1 MRIRNHVIVFLAAAI
16 LALCVVRTI
25 RAQPQP
31 ENMQTFFDST
41 AFGIRIQVNATAEVG
56 PSENITGAFSL
67 TGQTEVYVKSIN
79 LNIFG
84 FLNGTNR
91 ILMANVSDGDFSLN
105 NTVRQY
111 NFTFRVPDWVWDTTY
126 GEIDVAHSAKYGPV
140 TLNNDGFVFGFTM
153 TKVTNS
159 YLQGLEQRFN
169 ELKQLN
175 EQLNQSYWDL
185 ERNFTALQ
193 GSVNEL
199 DNTRTVAAV
208 LGITTVFFVATTLY
222 LVLRKPREY

>member
-1 MRIRNHVIVFLAAAI
+1 
-16 LALCVVRTI
+16 
-25 RAQPQP
+25 
-31 ENMQTFFDST
+31 
-41 AFGIRIQVNATAEVG
+41 
-56 PSENITGAFSL
+56 
-67 TGQTEVYVKSIN
+67 
-79 LNIFG
+79 
-84 FLNGTNR
+84 
-91 ILMANVSDGDFSLN
+91 
-105 NTVRQY
+105 
-111 NFTFRVPDWVWDTTY
+111 
-126 GEIDVAHSAKYGPV
+126 
-140 TLNNDGFVFGFTM
+140 M

-199 DNTRTVAAV
+199 DNTRTAAAV

>member
-56 PSENITGAFSL
+56 PTENITGAFSL

-91 ILMANVSDGDFSLN
+91 ILMANMSDGDFSLN
-105 NTVRQY
+105 NTLRQY

-140 TLNNDGFVFGFTM
+140 TLNNNGFVFGFTM

-159 YLQGLEQRFN
+159 YLQGLEQ
-169 ELKQLN
+169 
-175 EQLNQSYWDL
+175 
-185 ERNFTALQ
+185 
-193 GSVNEL
+193 
-199 DNTRTVAAV
+199 
-208 LGITTVFFVATTLY
+208 
-222 LVLRKPREY
+222 